1 MASATPAPS
10 TDDRGRRRVA
20 AARRGPALTPAG
32 APAGAPG
39 DGRALSVDREPRRIE
54 ALFAGIAPRSDL
66 MNRLM
71 TGGRDG
77 HWRSLAAREA
87 APAPGGRVL
96 DACCGTGDLSFALA
110 GLYPSCEVVGLDFT
124 AAMLARARDKAAARE
139 RRGLVAPTFMR
150 GDLLDLPF
158 ADGAF
163 AAVTVGWGVRNVP
176 DVPRA
181 FAEMRRVT
189 RPGGRVVCLESTQ
202 AEDGAGRH
210 FQRAWMGHVV
220 PLLGRVVTGD
230 AGAYAYLPASVEAF
244 PRAEE
249 LAAIMAAAGL
259 TRVRYRRFGFGAV
272 AIHVG
277 EVPAGAAA
285 GESR

>member
-1 MASATPAPS
+1 M
-10 TDDRGRRRVA
+10 G
-20 AARRGPALTPAG
+20 RGPALTPAG

-39 DGRALSVDREPRRIE
+39 DGRALPLDRDQRRI
-54 ALFAGIAPRSDL
+54 AAMFGGIAPRYDL

-77 HWRSLAAREA
+77 HWRRIAAREA
-87 APAPGGRVL
+87 AAAGGDRVL
-96 DACCGTGDLSFALA
+96 DACCGTGDLSFTLTAECP
-110 GLYPSCEVVGLDFT
+110 GCEVVGLDLT
-124 AAMLARARDKAAARE
+124 VAMLERAREKAAARR
-139 RRGLVAPTFMR
+139 RRGHLAPTFVS

-158 ADGAF
+158 ADGEF

-176 DVPRA
+176 DVLRA
-181 FAEMRRVT
+181 FAEMKRVT

-202 AEDGAGRH
+202 APDGAGKH
-210 FQRAWMGHVV
+210 FHHVWMGHVV
-220 PLLGRVVTGD
+220 PLLGRVVAGD
-230 AGAYAYLPASVEAF
+230 STAYAYLPASVETF

-249 LAAIMAAAGL
+249 LAAIMTAAGL

-277 EVPAGAAA
+277 EAPGAPAA
-285 GESR
+285 GEAR